1 MALTDIAIRRSNKP
15 GKYADGRGLFLQVA
29 PTGGKY
35 WRYAY
40 RVGEKQ
46 KTLALGTFPDI
57 GLAKARDLHQ
67 EARAQFAEGID
78 PGAQTSSQ
86 G

>member
-46 KTLALGTFPDI
+46 NTLALLIRPD
-57 GLAKARDLHQ
+57 
-67 EARAQFAEGID
+67 
-78 PGAQTSSQ
+78 
-86 G
+86 